1 MANAR
6 ETPIP
11 ELIRPMGHPPGKQ
24 VTDCSALSSL
34 TFIVFNL
41 GHLRPG
47 P

>member
-11 ELIRPMGHPPGKQ
+11 ELIRPTDTPQGKQ